1 MDFQT
6 SGPKSEA
13 NAEVTLAAI
22 FFQVLYFIPQL
33 IMLSTAKFHH
43 PKII

>member
-22 FFQVLYFIPQL
+22 FIQVLYFF
-33 IMLSTAKFHH
+33 STTHNAVNSQ
-43 PKII
+43 ISSS